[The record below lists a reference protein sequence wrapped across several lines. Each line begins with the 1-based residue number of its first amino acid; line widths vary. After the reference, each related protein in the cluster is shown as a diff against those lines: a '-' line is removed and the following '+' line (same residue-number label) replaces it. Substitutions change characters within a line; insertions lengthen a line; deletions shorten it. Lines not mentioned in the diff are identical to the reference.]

1 MIPDLKGNGAER
13 VVLTLA
19 DELTTQGHS
28 CHIICFKRFQELR
41 SKQTVQTH
49 IFPLQFLRWL
59 PRSIRGRVVA
69 PLLDRFIRLKT
80 GNPDLVLSN
89 LLPADRLL
97 SHSQLPNVQLIV
109 HNTLS
114 QEVLASAKPAKY
126 SELRSMLKSIYTRK
140 PCIGVSRG
148 VLADLQQ
155 LLPQQT
161 QAVCIYNPVDLEL
174 IAEAAQEPN
183 PIKLPEY
190 FIHVGKFKQAKR
202 HDRLLRAYALSGVK
216 TPLVLVGQ
224 GELLGTAQELAK
236 ELGISERVSFEGFH
250 SNPYPLIAGA
260 KGLLLSSDFEGL
272 GLVILEALALK
283 VPVLS
288 TDCPSGPN
296 EILPTAN
303 LVAMD
308 DLQGFADK
316 LRALDQNPAAFQ
328 VELKPEFSPTYAAQK
343 YLEQAI
349 YTTTHML

>member
-1 MIPDLKGNGAER
+1 M
-13 VVLTLA
+13 TLA
-19 DELTTQGHS
+19 DELQAQGHS

-69 PLLDRFIRLKT
+69 PLLDRFIRLKVGT
-80 GNPDLVLSN
+80 PDLVLSN
-89 LLPADRLL
+89 LLPADRIL
-97 SHSQLPNVQLIV
+97 SHSKLPNVQLVV

-114 QEVLASAKPAKY
+114 QELLASAKPEKQN
-126 SELRSMLKSIYTRK
+126 ELHAILDSVYARK

-148 VLADLQQ
+148 VLEDLQQ

-183 PIKLPEY
+183 LIKLPEY

-224 GELLGTAQELAK
+224 GELLATAQVLVK
-236 ELGISERVSFEGFH
+236 ELGISERVTFEGFH

-296 EILPTAN
+296 EILPATN
-303 LVAMD
+303 LVATD
-308 DLQGFADK
+308 DLQGFANK
-316 LRALDQNPAAFQ
+316 LQALDQNPNAFQ
-328 VELKPEFSPTYAAQK
+328 VELKPEFAPTYAAQQ
-343 YLEQAI
+343 YLAQA
-349 YTTTHML
+349 TPANTSTL